1 MKRRTLWGIAAVW
14 LALVLLSLCLG
25 RYEITPGE
33 VLRILLFGGDS
44 TAAHLLWQIRLPRLV
59 LAALGGGALAL
70 AGLVYQ
76 TVFSNPLVSP
86 DVLGVASGASVGAAA
101 AMLAF
106 PGIYLLRQ
114 GMAFGCGLLTVAFAL
129 YLARFVKHNRILG
142 LVLAGI
148 VVSSAASALLM
159 LLKFC
164 ADPMRELPAIEY
176 WLMGGFQNASWR
188 DVAVVGLL
196 TAVMG
201 AALYWMR
208 FPVKALSL
216 GDEAAR
222 GLGISPGSV
231 RFGAVACATVL
242 VAAVVSAAG
251 IVSWVGLI
259 APHIVRLLGGRDIV
273 KTMPAVFLTGSILLL
288 AADLPARTLS
298 AAEIPVSIFT
308 SFFGAAMLTV
318 LLVRGMLRERGARV

>member
-1 MKRRTLWGIAAVW
+1 
-14 LALVLLSLCLG
+14 
-25 RYEITPGE
+25 
-33 VLRILLFGGDS
+33 
-44 TAAHLLWQIRLPRLV
+44 
-59 LAALGGGALAL
+59 
-70 AGLVYQ
+70 
-76 TVFSNPLVSP
+76 
-86 DVLGVASGASVGAAA
+86 
-101 AMLAF
+101 
-106 PGIYLLRQ
+106 
-114 GMAFGCGLLTVAFAL
+114 
-129 YLARFVKHNRILG
+129 
-142 LVLAGI
+142 
-148 VVSSAASALLM
+148 
-159 LLKFC
+159 
-164 ADPMRELPAIEY
+164 MRELPAIEY